1 MCCGAP
7 PGERDAPLTKV
18 WVTWQ
23 SLELVEQSCFSDSS
37 RAALA
42 LELNFLICKVGAGDF
57 VALKFLILH

>member
-1 MCCGAP
+1 MLWGSP
-7 PGERDAPLTKV
+7 RGEGCPLTQV
-18 WVTWQ
+18 WATWQ

-42 LELNFLICKVGAGDF
+42 LELSFLICKVGAGDF